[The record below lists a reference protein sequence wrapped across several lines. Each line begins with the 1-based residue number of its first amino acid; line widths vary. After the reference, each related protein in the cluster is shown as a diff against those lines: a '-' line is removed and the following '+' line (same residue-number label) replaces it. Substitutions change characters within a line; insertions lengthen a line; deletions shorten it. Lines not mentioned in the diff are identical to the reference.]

1 MNSTFWT
8 NTIWYILLLFTSI
21 VSVVFI
27 FKKTE
32 TPKFTCA
39 FLLSVFGFTVI
50 LESILVVWLEAY
62 RYYPKIVSDTFQD
75 AVFGNIFSQISL
87 SSTAVLLIVYN
98 LSYIWYFILPLLYY
112 FIEELFLSLG
122 IYNHAWYKSFY
133 TIIGLI
139 LLFELVKKWHSKLI
153 NSNKYFINYLTLFLA
168 SFALNAITITMSL
181 KLLGIQ
187 IFKANFF
194 VEVSKNHTAINL
206 IYQFVLINILIN
218 LYKYRLHRIRKVIIW
233 LLLYI
238 GQYLLFK
245 TGILYIRD
253 EWFFVVTIFDF
264 LGCYTYIAVLDH
276 WLHKETTT
284 TDII

>member
-1 MNSTFWT
+1 
-8 NTIWYILLLFTSI
+8 
-21 VSVVFI
+21 
-27 FKKTE
+27 
-32 TPKFTCA
+32 
-39 FLLSVFGFTVI
+39 
-50 LESILVVWLEAY
+50 
-62 RYYPKIVSDTFQD
+62 
-75 AVFGNIFSQISL
+75 
-87 SSTAVLLIVYN
+87 
-98 LSYIWYFILPLLYY
+98 
-112 FIEELFLSLG
+112 
-122 IYNHAWYKSFY
+122 
-133 TIIGLI
+133 
-139 LLFELVKKWHSKLI
+139 
-153 NSNKYFINYLTLFLA
+153 LA

-218 LYKYRLHRIRKVIIW
+218 LYKYRLHWIRKAIIW

-276 WLHKETTT
+276 WLSKETTT
-284 TDII
+284 TGIVETVGYMD

>member
-1 MNSTFWT
+1 
-8 NTIWYILLLFTSI
+8 
-21 VSVVFI
+21 
-27 FKKTE
+27 
-32 TPKFTCA
+32 
-39 FLLSVFGFTVI
+39 
-50 LESILVVWLEAY
+50 
-62 RYYPKIVSDTFQD
+62 
-75 AVFGNIFSQISL
+75 
-87 SSTAVLLIVYN
+87 
-98 LSYIWYFILPLLYY
+98 
-112 FIEELFLSLG
+112 
-122 IYNHAWYKSFY
+122 
-133 TIIGLI
+133 
-139 LLFELVKKWHSKLI
+139 
-153 NSNKYFINYLTLFLA
+153 LA
-168 SFALNAITITMSL
+168 SFTLNAITITMSL

-264 LGCYTYIAVLDH
+264 LGCYTYITVLDH
-276 WLHKETTT
+276 WLRKETTT
-284 TDII
+284 TDIV